1 MIAFGVAVTR
11 PEDYQRWAGLGI
23 ERAREPDSAVYPNSS
38 PGSIFRA
45 YNLLLDLAAGHER
58 LEALVLLHQDVEI
71 VDDDF
76 GRKVR
81 GALADPDVAVVG
93 CVGALDART
102 MAWWE
107 GAVTWASF
115 THRYYEHGGGLLPAF
130 AMSPP
135 DVEPPVY
142 ARTGAVDTI
151 DGFIMVLSPW
161 AVRNLRFDETLG
173 QFHGYDFDICMQAR
187 ASGRKV
193 VTADL
198 RVHHHHSLE
207 LMSDPDNWIE
217 SNIRLT
223 EKWETDEDDAGGRDW
238 KARARRAEAQ
248 ASASNVMRISANMKA
263 AARER
268 ELQAELESIR
278 GSASWRYT
286 APIRRLL
293 AAARA
298 RRATGDG
305 DRTGPPPGPSA

>member
-11 PEDYQRWAGLGI
+11 SEDYERWAGPGI
-23 ERAREPDSAVYPNSS
+23 ERVREPDSAVYPNSS

-45 YNLLLDLAAGHER
+45 YNLLLDLASAHEG

-76 GRKVR
+76 CSKVR
-81 GALADPDVAVVG
+81 ATLGDPDVAVAG

-115 THRYYEHGGGLLPAF
+115 AHRYYEYGGGLLPAF
-130 AMSPP
+130 GMSPET
-135 DVEPPVY
+135 VPPPAY
-142 ARTGAVDTI
+142 ARTGEVDTI
-151 DGFIMVLSPW
+151 DGFLMALSPW

-187 ASGRKV
+187 AAGRKV

-198 RVHHHHSLE
+198 RVYHHHSLE
-207 LMSDPDNWIE
+207 LMSDPENWIE
-217 SNIRLT
+217 VNIRLS
-223 EKWETDEDDAGGRDW
+223 EKWESRNGNAGAADW

-248 ASASNVMRISANMKA
+248 ASASNVLKISANMQA

-268 ELQAELESIR
+268 ELRAELELLR
-278 GSASWRYT
+278 NSASWRYT
-286 APIRRLL
+286 APIRRL
-293 AAARA
+293 AASVRG
-298 RRATGDG
+298 RR
-305 DRTGPPPGPSA
+305 DRRH